1 MFQVKCRTQNV
12 SFKVCH
18 SKCLKKVSFK
28 ISQKMSLK
36 VQKKKK
42 ETFGWHKPDFSVF
55 KTKRISHLSPVRRSK
70 KPFFPLMVLG
80 LMISICEGCAGQ

>member
-36 VQKKKK
+36 VQKKHLV
-42 ETFGWHKPDFSVF
+42 G
-55 KTKRISHLSPVRRSK
+55 ISLTSQYSRQKGFPIYHLS
-70 KPFFPLMVLG
+70 
-80 LMISICEGCAGQ
+80 EGAKSLFSR

>member
-42 ETFGWHKPDFSVF
+42 HLVGITLTSQYSRQKGFP
-55 KTKRISHLSPVRRSK
+55 IYHLS
-70 KPFFPLMVLG
+70 
-80 LMISICEGCAGQ
+80 EGAKSLFSR

>member
-42 ETFGWHKPDFSVF
+42 KHWVG
-55 KTKRISHLSPVRRSK
+55 ISLTS
-70 KPFFPLMVLG
+70 
-80 LMISICEGCAGQ
+80 

>member
-36 VQKKKK
+36 VKKKK
-42 ETFGWHKPDFSVF
+42 HLVG
-55 KTKRISHLSPVRRSK
+55 ISLTSQYSRQKGFPIYHLS
-70 KPFFPLMVLG
+70 
-80 LMISICEGCAGQ
+80 EGAKSLFSR

>member
-18 SKCLKKVSFK
+18 SKCLKKVSLK

-36 VQKKKK
+36 VQKKKHLV
-42 ETFGWHKPDFSVF
+42 G
-55 KTKRISHLSPVRRSK
+55 ISLTSQYSRQKGFPIYHLS
-70 KPFFPLMVLG
+70 
-80 LMISICEGCAGQ
+80 EGAKSLFSR